1 MLALNVWTDLS
12 FYIQKGFEISNT
24 ATVTSTQV
32 DVLVSTRALFELQG
46 RVCKIVTSQDV
57 PCVSCYSFFCCL
69 IQRETCKLV
78 IFHNLIYNRSLS
90 DITRFSPVLGHCPSW
105 VAGYTHQDAAS
116 FNSLALTFSLMFAS
130 DSICLSTYSNVSC
143 DCWGKAWRPNV
154 ALFSYNSNEVQ
165 SDKNPN
171 SFNCWPRSGC
181 PYCPSALVSVSAC
194 RYAPHFSTSASART
208 SRAGQG
214 SCHVLVFWSVT
225 FFTCPP
231 ASSPTMFTLSIHRSD
246 SSQTKWN
253 LALWITSSHLC
264 QLWVKREN
272 MAIEIQLAWAT
283 IHHQFRQTVTANI
296 HLGRLTVPNKR

>member
-1 MLALNVWTDLS
+1 
-12 FYIQKGFEISNT
+12 
-24 ATVTSTQV
+24 
-32 DVLVSTRALFELQG
+32 
-46 RVCKIVTSQDV
+46 
-57 PCVSCYSFFCCL
+57 
-69 IQRETCKLV
+69 
-78 IFHNLIYNRSLS
+78 
-90 DITRFSPVLGHCPSW
+90 
-105 VAGYTHQDAAS
+105 
-116 FNSLALTFSLMFAS
+116 MFAS

-246 SSQTKWN
+246 SSQDLLFPIKGNAIFEMTWGMKKQT
-253 LALWITSSHLC
+253 ITEHCS
-264 QLWVKREN
+264 R
-272 MAIEIQLAWAT
+272 IEI
-283 IHHQFRQTVTANI
+283 
-296 HLGRLTVPNKR
+296 